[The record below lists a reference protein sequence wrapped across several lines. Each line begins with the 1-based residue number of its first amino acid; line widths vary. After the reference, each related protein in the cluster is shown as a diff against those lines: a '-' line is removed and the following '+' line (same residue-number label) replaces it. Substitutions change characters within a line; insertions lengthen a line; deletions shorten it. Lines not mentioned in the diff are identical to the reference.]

1 MDHMLDLFAKHGLF
15 DLDVTCE
22 GDLGVDAHHS
32 VEDIGI
38 CLGMAFEEALGE
50 KQGLTRFAHSYF
62 PMDETLARVVVDLS
76 GRPFLVYTVKTERE
90 RVGKLDSE
98 LIEEFWKSVSAHA
111 RMNLHIEL
119 LYGRNTHHIFEA
131 IFKAAARALCL
142 ATRIDPRVQGVP
154 STKGVI

>member
-1 MDHMLDLFAKHGLF
+1 
-15 DLDVTCE
+15 
-22 GDLGVDAHHS
+22 
-32 VEDIGI
+32 
-38 CLGMAFEEALGE
+38 MAFEEALGE